1 MGAMAQDHSMNNLSL
16 NQIIQTIASGE
27 RRNDF
32 VRIVAI
38 DGPAGSGKTTLASRI
53 ASTWADE
60 NVVTIHMDDLY
71 DGWEN
76 ALSERLTRTLVQSIA
91 LPASMGK
98 SFSYR
103 KYDWIQKR
111 FEKTI
116 ECEVPDLLILE
127 GVGSGQK
134 GVRQYLDQLIWTET
148 DSETGLQRVLR
159 RDGDYL
165 ETEMRVWQMR
175 ESEHFQRDNTRDCAT
190 IRIDGKYFI

>member
-1 MGAMAQDHSMNNLSL
+1 MGALAQDHSMNNLSL

>member
-53 ASTWADE
+53 ASTWVDE

-91 LPASMGK
+91 LPASMEIG
-98 SFSYR
+98 R
-103 KYDWIQKR
+103 AH
-111 FEKTI
+111 
-116 ECEVPDLLILE
+116 V
-127 GVGSGQK
+127 
-134 GVRQYLDQLIWTET
+134 
-148 DSETGLQRVLR
+148 
-159 RDGDYL
+159 
-165 ETEMRVWQMR
+165 
-175 ESEHFQRDNTRDCAT
+175 
-190 IRIDGKYFI
+190 